1 MGHGSLI
8 DVGIVSINSYG
19 GIGLANLVDAHPQMR
34 LAAVAGHSSAGKTLR
49 QLFPAW
55 GGADLPVLED
65 LPPLD
70 LVFSALPHGAAAR
83 TLAPLARAG
92 ARVVDLSADFRL
104 RDAET
109 YRHWY
114 GHAHPAP
121 DLLPRAVYGLT
132 ETARDRIAAATLVAV
147 PGCYP
152 TATGLGLAPLLA
164 AGLLEP
170 GGNII
175 VDAKS
180 GVSGAGR
187 TLKTESL
194 FGEANESVSAYGLDG
209 HRHLPEI
216 AQTAATLSP
225 DGATPPITFVPHLVP
240 MTRGILATMY
250 ARPTEGLSATGLR
263 ALYRDY
269 YRRGLCVRVS
279 DTPPSTKWTARTNLC
294 VVHPTVDERTGLLV
308 IVSCIDNLVKGAAGQ
323 AVQDANL
330 MLGLPEETGLPLRA
344 DWP

>member
-1 MGHGSLI
+1 VVV
-8 DVGIVSINSYG
+8 DAGIVNINSYG
-19 GIGLANLVDAHPQMR
+19 GIGLANLVDAHPKMR

-49 QLFPAW
+49 ALFPAW
-55 GGADLPVLED
+55 GGADLPVLDE

-70 LVFSALPHGAAAR
+70 LVFSALPHVAAAAV
-83 TLAPLARAG
+83 LAPLARAG

-104 RDAET
+104 RDAAT
-109 YRHWY
+109 YARWY
-114 GHAHPAP
+114 GHEHGAP

-132 ETARDRIAAATLVAV
+132 ETARAEVAAATLVAV

-164 AGLLEP
+164 AGLLDRAST
-170 GGNII
+170 II

-180 GVSGAGR
+180 GLSGAGR

-194 FGEANESVSAYGLDG
+194 FGEADESVSAYGLGG

-216 AQTAATLSP
+216 EQTVATLSP
-225 DGATPPITFVPHLVP
+225 GGAAPPVTFVPHLVP
-240 MTRGILATMY
+240 MARGILATIY
-250 ARPTEGLSATGLR
+250 ARPAEKVSAAGLR

-269 YRRGLCVRVS
+269 YRRGPCVRVS
-279 DTPPSTKWTARTNLC
+279 ETPPATKWTLRTNLC
-294 VVHPTVDERTGLLV
+294 VVHPIVDERTGGV
-308 IVSCIDNLVKGAAGQ
+308 IVVSCIDNLVKGAAGQ

>member
-1 MGHGSLI
+1 MI
-8 DVGIVSINSYG
+8 DVGILNINSYG
-19 GIGLANLVDAHPQMR
+19 GIGLATLVDAHPALR

-49 QLFPAW
+49 ALFPAW
-55 GGADLPVLED
+55 GGPDLPVLEH

-70 LVFSALPHGAAAR
+70 LVFSALPHVAAAN
-83 TLAPLARAG
+83 TLAPLVRDSI
-92 ARVVDLSADFRL
+92 RVIDLSADFRL
-104 RDAET
+104 RDPAAYAE
-109 YRHWY
+109 WY

-132 ETARDRIAAATLVAV
+132 EVWGDEVATATLVAC

-152 TATGLGLAPLLA
+152 TATGLALAPVLA
-164 AGLLEP
+164 ARGVFN
-170 GGNII
+170 GGGHVV

-194 FGEANESVSAYGLDG
+194 FSEADEGVAAYGLGG

-216 AQTAATLSP
+216 EQTAKALSR
-225 DGATPPITFVPHLVP
+225 DGMGASITFVPHLVP
-240 MTRGILATMY
+240 MTRGILATVY
-250 ARPTEGLSATGLR
+250 VRPHEPIDAAALR

-269 YRRGLCVRVS
+269 YRRRPCVRVS
-279 DTPPSTKWTARTNLC
+279 DTPPSTKWTLRTNLC
-294 VVHPTVDERTGLLV
+294 VVHPTVDERTGMIV

-323 AVQDANL
+323 AIQNANL

-344 DWP
+344 VWP